1 MFVTVT
7 TADSKPHTKTLLLNA
22 KRIER
27 HTKYRACIST
37 IFIHSL
43 TNVAHIANIR
53 VF

>member
-7 TADSKPHTKTLLLNA
+7 TADNKPRTKTLLLNA

-27 HTKYRACIST
+27 HTKCRVCIST
-37 IFIHSL
+37 IFIRSL
-43 TNVAHIANIR
+43 TNVAHIVNIR